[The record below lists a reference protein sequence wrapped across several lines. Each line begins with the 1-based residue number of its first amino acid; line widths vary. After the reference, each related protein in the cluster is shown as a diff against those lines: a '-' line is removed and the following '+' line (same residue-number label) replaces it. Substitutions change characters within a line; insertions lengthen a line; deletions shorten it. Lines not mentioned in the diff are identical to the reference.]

1 MWKKI
6 TKIGKKVFLVLL
18 VLGFIGA
25 IIDVSNSNEAD
36 SSVKS
41 TKSKQDKVEDYS
53 CKTNL
58 REDDPIIKVANEKF
72 GKDIVEINKDEGVL
86 TMVIDKSNAP
96 TVRGLRFSVEVE
108 TEGILKEVAK
118 SEDVELLHIEFL
130 GSFIDKYGNTGI
142 DTLAWYEFSRETIEK
157 INFTNFNPKNI
168 GLIADSYFEHPAFQK
183 K

>member
-1 MWKKI
+1 MGAAVHDVLSVATV
-6 TKIGKKVFLVLL
+6 TKPEIWEV
-18 VLGFIGA
+18 
-25 IIDVSNSNEAD
+25 
-36 SSVKS
+36 
-41 TKSKQDKVEDYS
+41 
-53 CKTNL
+53 
-58 REDDPIIKVANEKF
+58 R
-72 GKDIVEINKDEGVL
+72 DIY
-86 TMVIDKSNAP
+86 
-96 TVRGLRFSVEVE
+96 VEVE